1 MGDDCFSVV
10 KCNALCGV
18 GAYEEVQ
25 RSLKSG
31 EGIQVV
37 VRSSDVYIEAQG
49 AFE

>member
-10 KCNALCGV
+10 KCKALCGV

-37 VRSSDVYIEAQG
+37 RSSDVYIEAQG